1 MTSYCRRREA
11 ESNRAAGTPQ
21 KVCKKKKKKGIT
33 AVAGCSQQLE
43 EWFM

>member
-21 KVCKKKKKKGIT
+21 KVCKKKRIA
-33 AVAGCSQQLE
+33 AVADCSQQLE

>member
-1 MTSYCRRREA
+1 MTSYYRRREA

-21 KVCKKKKKKGIT
+21 KVCKRGIT
-33 AVAGCSQQLE
+33 AVTGCSQQLE

>member
-21 KVCKKKKKKGIT
+21 KVCTKGIT